1 MSDSLLRRTRNLHS
15 RPYCRPHLRSM
26 LRLCLL
32 LALASA
38 NGALA
43 QEALRA
49 DIEAFIADM
58 AAKYDYDPVALRAVF
73 SKAQTRP
80 NILRAMTAPSTA
92 RPWYEFRPRYVENR
106 RIEGGV
112 RFWAENGAA
121 LARARARFGVPEE
134 IVVATIGVET
144 LYGRQVGGV
153 KVLDAL
159 TTLAF
164 DYPRR
169 ADFFRG
175 ELEAYLL
182 LGREL
187 AWDVTA
193 VRGSYAGAMG
203 LPQFLPS
210 SYRKYAVDFDSDGM
224 RNLWGDPADAIGSV
238 ANYYSSHGWERDA
251 VATVPVVVD
260 EASLAQL
267 DTTSILPERPVADFI
282 RDGVTPLASA
292 PVDAKAAL
300 IMLETEAGPRY
311 WLALQNFYVITR
323 YNRSVNYA
331 MAVYELAGEIR
342 ARMKGEA
349 TAIGE
354 R

>member
-1 MSDSLLRRTRNLHS
+1 MSDTL
-15 RPYCRPHLRSM
+15 PHRIRLPSVFS
-26 LRLCLL
+26 LCLL
-32 LALASA
+32 LALAWPTA
-38 NGALA
+38 ARA
-43 QEALRA
+43 QDELRP

-58 AAKYDYDPVALRAVF
+58 AARHGYEPAALRAIF
-73 SKAQTRP
+73 SKVQPRP
-80 NILRAMTAPSTA
+80 NIVRAMSAPSTA
-92 RPWYEFRPRYVENR
+92 RPWYEFRPRYVESR

-112 RFWAENGAA
+112 RFWAENAVA

-134 IVVATIGVET
+134 IIVATIGVET

-153 KVLDAL
+153 KVIDAL

-210 SYRKYAVDFDSDGM
+210 SYRKYAVDFDDDGR

-238 ANYYSSHGWERDA
+238 ANYYSSHGWERDGLA
-251 VATVPVVVD
+251 VVPVAVED
-260 EASLAQL
+260 TGPAPL
-267 DTTSILPERPVADFI
+267 DTTGILPERTVADFI
-282 RDGVTPLASA
+282 ENGITPLADV
-292 PVDAKAAL
+292 PPDAKAAL
-300 IMLETEAGPRY
+300 IRLETEVGPGY
-311 WLALQNFYVITR
+311 WLGLQNFYVITR

-331 MAVYELAGEIR
+331 MAVYELAQAIR
-342 ARMKGEA
+342 ARMGSGA
-349 TAIGE
+349 PGE

>member
-1 MSDSLLRRTRNLHS
+1 MSDSLLPAHRLL
-15 RPYCRPHLRSM
+15 PVFHL
-26 LRLCLL
+26 CVLL
-32 LALASA
+32 VLAPAA
-38 NGALA
+38 GARA
-43 QEALRA
+43 QEPLRP

-58 AAKYDYDPVALRAVF
+58 AARHGYEPAALRAVF
-73 SKAQTRP
+73 SKVQPRP
-80 NILRAMTAPSTA
+80 NILRAMSAPSTA
-92 RPWYEFRPRYVENR
+92 RPWYEFRPRYVESR

-112 RFWAENGAA
+112 RFWAENAVA
-121 LARARARFGVPEE
+121 LARAHSHFGVPEE
-134 IVVATIGVET
+134 IIVATIGVET

-175 ELEAYLL
+175 ELESYLL

-210 SYRKYAVDFDSDGM
+210 SYRKYAVDFDNDGT

-251 VATVPVVVD
+251 VATVPVAVE
-260 EASLAQL
+260 EAGLAQL
-267 DTTSILPERPVADFI
+267 DTTNILPERTVADFI
-282 RDGVTPLASA
+282 KDGITPLAA
-292 PVDAKAAL
+292 VPTDAKAAL
-300 IMLETEAGPRY
+300 IVLETETGPRH

-342 ARMKGEA
+342 ARIKGEA
-349 TAIGE
+349 ATADE